1 MRPFRADLEH
11 LDTIPGVGQWTA
23 EVIAAEIGTD
33 MSRFPSA
40 GHLPSWADM
49 CPGNN
54 QSADKRKSGKTRKG
68 SKCLRMALTEAA
80 YAAGRGKGTYLSS
93 QYHRLAARR
102 GSKKAAIALGHTI
115 LVIAHHIMKD
125 HTTCQDLGSDYFDHR
140 QSTRLR
146 TRLVHRLQGLGYD
159 ASPTPLTQAA

>member
-1 MRPFRADLEH
+1 MRPFKADLGH

-40 GHLPSWADM
+40 GHLLSWA
-49 CPGNN
+49 
-54 QSADKRKSGKTRKG
+54 
-68 SKCLRMALTEAA
+68 
-80 YAAGRGKGTYLSS
+80 
-93 QYHRLAARR
+93 
-102 GSKKAAIALGHTI
+102 
-115 LVIAHHIMKD
+115 
-125 HTTCQDLGSDYFDHR
+125 DYFDHR

-159 ASPTPLTQAA
+159 ASLTPKTQAA